1 MKRYSIFLT
10 IPVIYTVL
18 CSILM
23 PLVFFTTI
31 EDGSQVLSNWWLKL
45 ALIDKL
51 LVTSVTCFMTIAW
64 LYFIQMLRGK

>member
-18 CSILM
+18 CSILV

-45 ALIDKL
+45 PLIDQL
-51 LVTSVTCFMTIAW
+51 LVTSVICFMIIAW
-64 LYFIQMLRGK
+64 LYFVQMLSEK